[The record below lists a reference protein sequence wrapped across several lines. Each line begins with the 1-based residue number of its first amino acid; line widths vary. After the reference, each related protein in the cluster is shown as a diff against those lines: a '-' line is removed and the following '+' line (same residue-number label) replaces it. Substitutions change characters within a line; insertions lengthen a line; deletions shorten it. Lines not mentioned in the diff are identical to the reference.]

1 METIYTKK
9 EERCLKKHQ
18 NKILKNFIINIKEK
32 IMSNKD
38 FAQLSLEMHEKNG
51 GKVSIQSKVEIKCKD
66 DLSTAYTPGVA
77 EPC

>member
-1 METIYTKK
+1 
-9 EERCLKKHQ
+9 
-18 NKILKNFIINIKEK
+18 
-32 IMSNKD
+32 MSNKD

-77 EPC
+77 EPCLKIKEIKMIFINTLVKAIWWQ

>member
-1 METIYTKK
+1 
-9 EERCLKKHQ
+9 
-18 NKILKNFIINIKEK
+18 
-32 IMSNKD
+32 MSNKD

-77 EPC
+77 EPCLKIKEN